1 MEDKFP
7 NVSQDWIDINL
18 SEEVLQRIKYKKN
31 VDVWCKYC
39 ANREL
44 CTAYYCNTIK

>member
-7 NVSQDWIDINL
+7 DVTQEQIDTAL
-18 SEEVLQRIKYKKN
+18 SEDKLRGMKYMTN
-31 VDVWCKYC
+31 VDAWCKYC

-44 CTAYYCNTIK
+44 CTAYYCNATE